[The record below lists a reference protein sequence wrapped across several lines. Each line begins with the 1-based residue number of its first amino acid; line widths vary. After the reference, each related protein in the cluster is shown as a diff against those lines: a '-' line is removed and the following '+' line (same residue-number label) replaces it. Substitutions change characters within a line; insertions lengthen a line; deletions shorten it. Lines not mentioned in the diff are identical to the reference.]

1 MEQGSLPTLPAYPIK
16 ERLEID
22 GVNVLL
28 LNVPPD
34 QAYPQNVFGVSEK
47 GDVLWQVEPRPSEAP
62 NPRYTSIKDET
73 GVIVARTEDRI
84 ARKIDPKNGKVL
96 SEEQATDR

>member
-1 MEQGSLPTLPAYPIK
+1 MEQGALPTLPAYPIK
-16 ERLEID
+16 ERLEIG

-47 GDVLWQVEPRPSEAP
+47 GDVLWQVEQRPSDSP

-73 GVIVARTEDRI
+73 GVIVARTEGKI

-96 SEEQATDR
+96 SEEQAGE

>member
-16 ERLEID
+16 ERLEIN

-28 LNVPPD
+28 LNVPHD

-47 GDVLWQVEPRPSEAP
+47 GDVLWQVEPRPSQAP

-73 GVIVARTEDRI
+73 GVVVARTEDKI
-84 ARKIDPKNGKVL
+84 ARTIDPKNGKVL
-96 SEEQATDR
+96 AEEPARD